1 MQRRTYVLIADFA
14 VALLAVLLLTAD
26 CAAIST
32 IQDRIRLYTYPLEF
46 NYTDWLLRAWFTKA
60 EFGALGAERFV
71 PQAGRRETVL
81 EYAHL
86 MGDIGRSRWKLQE
99 EIATPNGRDEKA
111 IAALRAH
118 LREDYRRRSWLAPI
132 AEQIIQEQISL
143 VLAEQGVTL
152 GGEPIPPVMYRTTD
166 VPMALVVSPRNVIRQ
181 IANIS
186 LRPGLTLDQQI
197 QLEDKVAHDLNLST
211 LVVPI
216 GGVGVYPTMVMQ
228 TGDLPWLIDTVAHEW
243 THNYLAWHPLGMH
256 YDSTPEMRVINETTA
271 NIVGKEVG
279 RMVLK
284 RFYPELLPPPPPPPS
299 KKKKASPNTPP
310 PFDFRAEMH
319 KTRVHVDE
327 LLAEGK
333 IEEAEAYMEQ
343 RRKFFWE
350 HGYHIRKLNQAYFAF
365 YGAYADVSGGAAGA
379 TEDPVGAAVRK
390 LRAQSPS
397 VGAFLKRIAHVSSFA
412 ELKAMVEEGKP

>member
-1 MQRRTYVLIADFA
+1 MRKWSDIIADVF
-14 VALLAVLLLTAD
+14 LLALAAIVLTAD
-26 CAAIST
+26 GASVST

-46 NYTDWLLRAWFTKA
+46 NYADWLARAWFTKA
-60 EFGALGAERFV
+60 EFSALSADRLL
-71 PQAGRRETVL
+71 PQTQRRETVL

-86 MGDIGRSRWKLQE
+86 MGDIERTRWELQDKLSD
-99 EIATPNGRDEKA
+99 PHGRDEKA

-118 LREDYRRRSWLAPI
+118 LQKDYARRAWLAPL

-143 VLAEQGVTL
+143 ILTEQGVTL
-152 GGEPIPPVMYRTTD
+152 GGEPIPPVMYRTTE

-197 QLEDKVAHDLNLST
+197 HLEDVVAHDLNVST

-228 TGDLPWLIDTVAHEW
+228 TGDFAWMVETVAHEW
-243 THNYLAWHPLGMH
+243 THNYLAWHPLGMR
-256 YDSTPEMRVINETTA
+256 YDATPEMRVINETTA

-279 RMVLK
+279 TMVLK

-299 KKKKASPNTPP
+299 QKPKQNPNAPP

-319 KTRVHVDE
+319 KTRVHVDK

-365 YGAYADVSGGAAGA
+365 YGAYADVPGGAAGA

-390 LRAQSPS
+390 LRAESPS
-397 VGAFLKRIAHVSSFA
+397 VGAFLKRIAQVSSFA
-412 ELKAMVEEGKP
+412 ELKAMVGEGK